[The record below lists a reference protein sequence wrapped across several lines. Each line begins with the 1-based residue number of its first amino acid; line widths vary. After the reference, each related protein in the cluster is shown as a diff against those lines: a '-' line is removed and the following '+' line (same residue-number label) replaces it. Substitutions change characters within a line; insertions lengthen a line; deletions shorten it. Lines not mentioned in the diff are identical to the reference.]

1 MLEHSPVERP
11 AEHPDQGAAEPVT
24 VMVLDDRPGARAAM
38 VADLDEPGVRVVAS
52 AADAVVIAQ
61 LAPPA
66 RPQVVVL
73 DADGMSAVEAVHALI
88 ATVPNLKVL
97 VLSAGAAPPSMA
109 ELVDA
114 VRCSPVVEPPAA
126 SAGPRLTGR
135 ETEVL
140 RLVATGLTSRQVAN
154 RLVLSRR
161 TVENHLQRV
170 MAKLQLHNRVEL
182 VRFAITHGLA

>member
-1 MLEHSPVERP
+1 MSVLEQSPVERP
-11 AEHPDQGAAEPVT
+11 VQGAAEPVT